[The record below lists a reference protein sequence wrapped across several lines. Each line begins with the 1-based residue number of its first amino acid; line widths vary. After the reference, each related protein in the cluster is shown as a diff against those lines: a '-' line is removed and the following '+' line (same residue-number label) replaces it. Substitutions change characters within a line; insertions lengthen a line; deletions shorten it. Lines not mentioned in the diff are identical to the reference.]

1 MPNTDYIYSALELKH
16 KAEINDL
23 NEKLAAVRK
32 MLEAARAEND
42 KLMKKYES
50 EIRQKD
56 ELIEAYAKLLS
67 VYQNLENI
75 NDDKTSSSRVD
86 VLEVRTV
93 LL

>member
-67 VYQNLENI
+67 VYQNLENN

>member
-1 MPNTDYIYSALELKH
+1 MSNTDYIYSALELKH

-32 MLEAARAEND
+32 MLEAVRAEND
-42 KLMKKYES
+42 KLTKKYES
-50 EIRQKD
+50 EIRRKD

-67 VYQNLENI
+67 VYQNLENSSE
-75 NDDKTSSSRVD
+75 DETSPSSVD
-86 VLEVRTV
+86 VLEVRAV